1 MARGLVGLICCF
13 ALTVVIFTDST
24 AAVTHTVGDTTGWT
38 IPSSPEFYTD
48 TWEDN
53 KTFRI
58 GDKLAFN
65 WSGVHN
71 VAQVSTEADYDN
83 CNTAA
88 ARVLS
93 STSPFE
99 FTLNTTGD
107 HYFLCTVG
115 THCRSGQKLKLEENG
130 EREATC
136 EFHVDRALNDNGAGA
151 GVVMT
156 ALGGTKMYYAISF
169 GFKASN
175 NEAEYEA
182 MLVGLKLAKE
192 LEVMRL

>member
-53 KTFRI
+53 KTFRV

-115 THCRSGQKLKLEENG
+115 THCRSGQKLKVDVDTSTTTPTTPATPTTPGSPTNG
-130 EREATC
+130 TTTSSPTTPTTSTPANSSPS
-136 EFHVDRALNDNGAGA
+136 FAPLGALSAA
-151 GVVMT
+151 MF
-156 ALGGTKMYYAISF
+156 ALVLSSF
-169 GFKASN
+169 
-175 NEAEYEA
+175 
-182 MLVGLKLAKE
+182 L
-192 LEVMRL
+192 